1 MSNEKINPETVKK
14 ILQIA
19 IAVLTAILGGLG
31 GVGVAQ
37 AAGIIG

>member
-19 IAVLTAILGGLG
+19 IAILTAILGG
-31 GVGVAQ
+31 GVGVAH